1 MTFTLEQAMK
11 AQQALRAT
19 AGLPAEEFPV
29 KAFVG
34 MISDEIEALRQAG
47 KSDDEITGLINK
59 AAGTELSA
67 ADVVENCAPAE
78 QRRRE

>member
-11 AQQALRAT
+11 AQQALRVT

-29 KAFVG
+29 EAFVG
-34 MISDEIEALRQAG
+34 MISDEIEALREAG
-47 KSDDEITGLINK
+47 KSDDEIAGLINK

-67 ADVVENCAPAE
+67 TDVVENYAPAE